1 MCYGAKP
8 AWSSDGRF
16 MAFTRRQAGA
26 TAIWIVS
33 ASGRDARELIAD
45 GGDAAW
51 SPDGSRIA
59 FVSGRIR

>member
-1 MCYGAKP
+1 
-8 AWSSDGRF
+8 